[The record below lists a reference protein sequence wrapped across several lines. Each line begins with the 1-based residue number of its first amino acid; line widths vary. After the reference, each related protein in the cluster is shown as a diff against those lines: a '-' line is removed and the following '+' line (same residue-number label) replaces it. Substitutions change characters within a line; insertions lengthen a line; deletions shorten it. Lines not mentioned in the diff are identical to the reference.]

1 MLPTRYKMPL
11 FAALLSRTGGQV
23 KTRSQRR
30 EIAKMTPG
38 IYSFAPGT
46 SNLNYRMKRSNNAA
60 YEQETAG
67 GMVFLPQPP

>member
-1 MLPTRYKMPL
+1 MFPTRYKMPL
-11 FAALLSRTGGQV
+11 FAAPLSRHGGQL

-30 EIAKMTPG
+30 KIAKMTLG
-38 IYSFAPGT
+38 TYRNLPGT
-46 SNLNYRMKRSNNAA
+46 SNLNYRMKRSINAA

>member
-11 FAALLSRTGGQV
+11 FAAPLSRHGGKA

-30 EIAKMTPG
+30 KIGKM
-38 IYSFAPGT
+38 APGT
-46 SNLNYRMKRSNNAA
+46 YRNLPGTPNLNYCMQRSNNAA

>member
-1 MLPTRYKMPL
+1 MLPTRYKIPF
-11 FAALLSRTGGQV
+11 FAAPLSRHGGQA

-30 EIAKMTPG
+30 KIAQMTPG
-38 IYSFAPGT
+38 KYSFVPGPP
-46 SNLNYRMKRSNNAA
+46 NLNYQVQRSNNAA

>member
-1 MLPTRYKMPL
+1 MLPKRYKMPL
-11 FAALLSRTGGQV
+11 FAALLSRTGGKA

-30 EIAKMTPG
+30 KIAKMTPG
-38 IYSFAPGT
+38 KYRNLPGPP
-46 SNLNYRMKRSNNAA
+46 NLNYRMKRSNNAA

>member
-1 MLPTRYKMPL
+1 MHPIRYKMPL
-11 FAALLSRTGGQV
+11 FAAPLSRHDRQL

-30 EIAKMTPG
+30 KIGKMTPG
-38 IYSFAPGT
+38 TYSFVPGPP
-46 SNLNYRMKRSNNAA
+46 NLNYRLQRSNNAA

>member
-11 FAALLSRTGGQV
+11 FAVPLSRHGGQL
-23 KTRSQRR
+23 KTHSQRR
-30 EIAKMTPG
+30 KIGKMTPG
-38 IYSFAPGT
+38 KYSFVPGQP
-46 SNLNYRMKRSNNAA
+46 NLNYHLKRSTNAA

>member
-11 FAALLSRTGGQV
+11 FAAPLSRHDRQL

-30 EIAKMTPG
+30 KIVKMTPG
-38 IYSFAPGT
+38 KYRNLPGT
-46 SNLNYRMKRSNNAA
+46 PNLNYRMKRSNNAA

>member
-1 MLPTRYKMPL
+1 MHPTRYKIPL
-11 FAALLSRTGGQV
+11 FAAPLSRPGGQA

-30 EIAKMTPG
+30 KIAKVTPG

-46 SNLNYRMKRSNNAA
+46 PNLNYRMQRSNNAA

>member
-1 MLPTRYKMPL
+1 MHPIKYKMPF
-11 FAALLSRTGGQV
+11 FAAPLSRLGGQL

-30 EIAKMTPG
+30 KIAKMTPG
-38 IYSFAPGT
+38 TYRNLSGT
-46 SNLNYRMKRSNNAA
+46 PNLNYRMQRSNNAA

>member
-1 MLPTRYKMPL
+1 MLPTRYKTPL
-11 FAALLSRTGGQV
+11 FAAPLSRHDGKA

-38 IYSFAPGT
+38 TYSFAPGT
-46 SNLNYRMKRSNNAA
+46 PNLNYRLKRSNNAA

-67 GMVFLPQPP
+67 GMGFLPQPP

>member
-11 FAALLSRTGGQV
+11 FAAPLSRHDRQL

-30 EIAKMTPG
+30 RIAKMTPG
-38 IYSFAPGT
+38 KYKNLPGT
-46 SNLNYRMKRSNNAA
+46 PNHNYRMKRSNNAA